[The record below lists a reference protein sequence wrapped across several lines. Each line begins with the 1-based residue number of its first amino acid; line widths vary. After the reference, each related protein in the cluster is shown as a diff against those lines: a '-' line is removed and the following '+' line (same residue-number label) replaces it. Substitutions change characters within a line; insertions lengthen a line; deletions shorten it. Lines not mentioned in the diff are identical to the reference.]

1 MLGGAREWNLVNRP
15 SFSGISSLNL
25 ISSRSMLLIKSTKSF
40 TSQVSYSNGMIFTVG
55 LGWRARFGEEP
66 CEDEDDFVSV
76 VEDAEAICGS
86 VAGSAARLDGSRGSK
101 AGSGGGI
108 NGRGG
113 LGVARRLPAFL
124 AGSGI
129 GADGGEYC
137 VPASTVAFFIGDVDE
152 DAFCAFGITVGERET
167 CRGNAAGGGGLM
179 KERDECEVR
188 K

>member
-1 MLGGAREWNLVNRP
+1 M
-15 SFSGISSLNL
+15 
-25 ISSRSMLLIKSTKSF
+25 
-40 TSQVSYSNGMIFTVG
+40 
-55 LGWRARFGEEP
+55 
-66 CEDEDDFVSV
+66 SV

-86 VAGSAARLDGSRGSK
+86 VAGSAARLDGNCGSR

-124 AGSGI
+124 GGSGI
-129 GADGGEYC
+129 GAEGGEYC
-137 VPASTVAFFIGDVDE
+137 VPASTVAFFTGDVDE
-152 DAFCAFGITVGERET
+152 EVFCAFGVTVGDRET

-179 KERDECEVR
+179 NGRGECDVE